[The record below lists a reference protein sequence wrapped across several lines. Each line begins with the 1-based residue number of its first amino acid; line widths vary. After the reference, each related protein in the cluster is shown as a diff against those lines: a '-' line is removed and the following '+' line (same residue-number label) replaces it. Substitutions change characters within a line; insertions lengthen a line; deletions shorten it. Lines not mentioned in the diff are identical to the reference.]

1 MHRGKVM
8 VSSLG
13 YEYLLHNAWYP
24 GLLPNLCWNLKQTS
38 WYYRIAFSQICSRIL
53 ILMKAHFQWSCLC
66 YPHKNDHMNT
76 YQFTYINQ
84 SLRLY
89 EKLSSVKVKFEM
101 HHFQRCIMI
110 RMFVQKSH
118 NPLQNLLSPW
128 CYLLQWNVV
137 SCEYQLMQAL
147 TKVEVCTYYKH
158 PVATLSDFK
167 IRCDVT
173 AFLRWVT

>member
-1 MHRGKVM
+1 MHCGKVM

-101 HHFQRCIMI
+101 HHFQRCISWSGCFF
-110 RMFVQKSH
+110 R
-118 NPLQNLLSPW
+118 NPIILCKT
-128 CYLLQWNVV
+128 CYHLGVICYSGML
-137 SCEYQLMQAL
+137 C
-147 TKVEVCTYYKH
+147 
-158 PVATLSDFK
+158 PVNIS
-167 IRCDVT
+167 
-173 AFLRWVT
+173 